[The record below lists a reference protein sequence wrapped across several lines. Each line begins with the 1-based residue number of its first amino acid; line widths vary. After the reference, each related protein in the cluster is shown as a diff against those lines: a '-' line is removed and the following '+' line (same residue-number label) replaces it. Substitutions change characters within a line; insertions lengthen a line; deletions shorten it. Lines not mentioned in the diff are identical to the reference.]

1 MPHELRGAVSFGT
14 QQDMG
19 ETHMVT
25 SHVSLVTEA
34 RTYSDAVGRLS
45 TAQKSAAGVPAYL
58 RWVNR
63 PLGRR
68 LAALAY
74 VARLTPNQVTLISSA
89 VSAVAI
95 VVIVVFTPTV
105 VVAVVASLAMLL
117 GYALDSADGQLA
129 RLTGSSGPSGEYLDH
144 VADAVRQPATHLAI
158 AASLQLR
165 GDLAPGWPVA
175 VAIAFASVSSI
186 WFFGQILA
194 GSLLPK
200 EVSAPGSSAK
210 AWVSFV
216 KIPYDVGFLYLL
228 LLLLP
233 WAWTF
238 VACYVALFVFT
249 VAVAVLSLW
258 RKYHALQAI
267 GAAS

>member
-1 MPHELRGAVSFGT
+1 
-14 QQDMG
+14 MG
-19 ETHMVT
+19 ESFMGM
-25 SHVSLVTEA
+25 SHVSQVTGA
-34 RTYSDAVGRLS
+34 RSYGDALGRLS
-45 TAQKSAAGVPAYL
+45 AAQKSAAGVPAYL

-74 VARLTPNQVTLISSA
+74 VARLTPNQVTMLSGVA
-89 VSAVAI
+89 ATVAI
-95 VVIVVFTPTV
+95 VVLVVFSPTV
-105 VVAVVASLAMLL
+105 PVALVVSAAMLL
-117 GYALDSADGQLA
+117 GYGLDSADGQLA
-129 RLTGSSGPSGEYLDH
+129 RLTGSSGPSGEFLDH
-144 VADAVRQPATHLAI
+144 VVDAIRQPATHLAI

-165 GDLAPGWPVA
+165 GDLSSRWPVL
-175 VAIAFASVSSI
+175 VAIGFATVSSV

-194 GSLLPK
+194 ASLLPRQTAAPGA
-200 EVSAPGSSAK
+200 SAP
-210 AWVSFV
+210 AWMSFV

-258 RKYHALQAI
+258 RKYQSLQAA
-267 GAAS
+267 GAVS